1 MSCRPH
7 ELSAAQ
13 FQRVVVC
20 AMAMNY
26 KEYKFYVMADLF
38 RYLGETSLSKFLK
51 CFVLNPGFKYTVI
64 MRTVRYFKE
73 NGKGFLS
80 GYLLL
85 RLILR
90 HLEVKYGISIP
101 YNTKIGPGL
110 YLGHFGGIVVNHDV
124 RIGRNCNINHC
135 VTIGATY
142 GGKFP
147 GVPTILDN
155 VFLGPGSKIIGGITV
170 GNNAAV
176 GANCVVTEPVSDGG
190 VVVGIPGKI
199 ISYKGSGNYVVN
211 TVSEWGGLRKGADA
225 GQSNG

>member
-1 MSCRPH
+1 
-7 ELSAAQ
+7 
-13 FQRVVVC
+13 
-20 AMAMNY
+20 
-26 KEYKFYVMADLF
+26 
-38 RYLGETSLSKFLK
+38 
-51 CFVLNPGFKYTVI
+51 
-64 MRTVRYFKE
+64 MRTVKYFRK
-73 NGKGFLS
+73 NGKGFILAFF
-80 GYLLL
+80 LF

-101 YNTKIGPGL
+101 YNTNIGSGL
-110 YLGHFGGIVVNHDV
+110 YIGHFGGIVVNHEV

-176 GANCVVTEPVSDGG
+176 GANCVVTEPVSDGA

-199 ISYKGSGNYVVN
+199 ISYKGSRNYVVN
-211 TVSEWGGLRKGADA
+211 TFREWSGEESGKN
-225 GQSNG
+225 QK